1 MTSNLYK
8 LANYRKASII
18 ASKVLLEFNIQE
30 FPFNFSK
37 VIKRIPDLKK
47 VKYSTLA
54 RNKGIT
60 ISEVCN
66 RYGSEEGALI
76 FDGASYRIVYNDTQS
91 TERQRFTLAH
101 ELGHYYLGH
110 LKKDET
116 IIQRNNLSET
126 HSKIAEYEANRFAR
140 DILAPPYLV
149 KHIPIREPDII
160 SSYFGVSF
168 TMSQN
173 LINFMHTSK
182 ENRTRMTMAGG
193 TLKHFSSLIRQ
204 LKHGQC
210 CNSCGSHVITEKY
223 CFICGSD
230 DLHVFSKGDNYKM
243 KYTGIE
249 VDQNGKA
256 TSCPICSNTETMDEG
271 FYCQICGHDLV
282 NRCSSGRHDSEGYEY
297 HPLKGEDRYCSIC
310 GEESTF
316 YLNEYLRGYQHEY
329 QERKEVAD
337 LIGIPLE

>member
-37 VIKRIPDLKK
+37 VIKRIPDLKR
-47 VKYSTLA
+47 VKYSSIA
-54 RNKGIT
+54 KSKDIS

-66 RYGSEEGALI
+66 LYASEEGALI
-76 FDGASYRIVYNDTQS
+76 FDGVTYRIVYNDTQS
-91 TERQRFTLAH
+91 LERQRFTLAH
-101 ELGHYYLGH
+101 ELGHYFLDH
-110 LKKDET
+110 LRKDET
-116 IIQRNNLSET
+116 IIQRNNLSEA

-173 LINFMHTSK
+173 LINFMHKSR
-182 ENRTRMTMAGG
+182 ENKTRMTMTGG
-193 TLKHFSSLIRQ
+193 TLKHFDSLIRH
-204 LKHGQC
+204 LKYGQC
-210 CNSCGSHVITEKY
+210 CNNCGSHVITEKY

-230 DLHVFSKGDNYKM
+230 DLHVFSKGENYKM

-256 TSCPICSNTETMDEG
+256 TLCPICSNTDTMGEG

-282 NRCSSGRHDSEGYEY
+282 NRCSRGNHGPEGYEY
-297 HPLKGEDRYCSIC
+297 QPLKGEDRYCSIC
-310 GEESTF
+310 SAESTF
-316 YLNEYLRGYQHEY
+316 YINEYLRGYQVEH